1 MEKIDVTKKLKVL
14 IIGMAGGLSRI
25 TAEILVQKYP
35 HWEITGVDSR
45 PLLTPLEHSQIRF
58 EKMLYTRGNFE
69 KIFRPR
75 EGEEGYDI
83 VFHLGRMGVSQ
94 YQKRSYISQR
104 LNLNVMG
111 TGRIL
116 DLCQKYHVKKVIILS
131 TYHVYGA
138 SPDNP
143 VYIKEDAVLRGSIK
157 YPELRDVVEMDQLCT
172 NWMWK
177 NKNEIETL
185 VFRPC
190 SIIGPQIKNA
200 MVNYLL
206 TPYAPLAIDF
216 NPMFQF
222 IHEFDMANLLAD
234 SIQGLKTGIYNA
246 APPDVISINE
256 AKKHLAIPT
265 VPVALF
271 MLEQMAK
278 IMNKTVWKIPGYF
291 LDYLKYSCIIDTQE
305 LHQAMPEFKFRFNTR
320 EALEQLKMS

>member
-1 MEKIDVTKKLKVL
+1 MEKIDVTKNIKVL
-14 IIGMAGGLSRI
+14 IIGMSGGLARI

-35 HWEITGVDSR
+35 HWKIVGVDSR
-45 PLLTPLEHSQIRF
+45 PLATPLEHPQMSF
-58 EKMLYTRGNFE
+58 THMLYTRGNFE
-69 KIFRPR
+69 KIFRPN
-75 EGEEGYDI
+75 EGQSGYDI

-116 DLCQKYHVKKVIILS
+116 DLCQKYNVKKMIILS

-138 SPDNP
+138 NPDNP
-143 VYIKEDAVLRGSIK
+143 VFIKEDAVLKGSIK

-177 NKNEIETL
+177 NKSSIETL

-222 IHEFDMANLLAD
+222 IHEFDMANLLVE
-234 SIQGLKTGIYNA
+234 SIEGLPTGIYNA
-246 APPDVISINE
+246 APTDVISINE

-265 VPVALF
+265 IPVALF
-271 MLEQMAK
+271 MMEQLAK
-278 IMNKTVWKIPGYF
+278 ILNKTLWKIPGYF
-291 LDYLKYSCIIDTQE
+291 LDYLKYSCIIDTKQ
-305 LHQAMPEFKFRFNTR
+305 LHEALPHFKFRFNSR